1 MFLESEFSDLVWLVP
16 NHLSTHKSNKT
27 APPWSSY
34 RTLLGINDDKMTEAG
49 RTWAYF
55 GKNARILILM
65 RQTQKKVSG

>member
-1 MFLESEFSDLVWLVP
+1 MNPVKAKMVEHPEDY
-16 NHLSTHKSNKT
+16 
-27 APPWSSY
+27 PWSSY